1 MLRKSFVV
9 LSIVLIF
16 AFVLAACG
24 TQATT
29 EPEVETPTEEPAVK
43 PSVAVQVLTTE
54 IEYFE
59 QLRQAYIKAAEAM
72 GVDIETNDA
81 QGDAQKQVNFIEN
94 AVTKKPSAIVLSL
107 VDAATSKPA
116 IEDAIKQGVPVIVQ
130 GQEEQD
136 FPYATGNIGYSEET
150 MGAFAGELVA
160 ACLKEKFPDVQEFN
174 GVSCQW
180 PDWPS
185 TVRRDAAAIKAVEEG
200 VAPAKVNWVLS
211 QKCGTRD
218 LGLQTVEAALQKV
231 DDLHF
236 VVGVNDGSSIG
247 AVAAFESAGIDPTTR
262 CIAGPNNDSEVRPY
276 VADGRV
282 YGTVDLNHQG
292 LADGAMELVK
302 KLANGET
309 IPKMTYIDMIKV
321 TQDNIGQWLA
331 GQPETA
337 ETTEPMA
344 GEKFVVGVSNS
355 FVGSEWRAQMIKN
368 MEEAAAELGV
378 ELVIESADTDVQGQ
392 IQQINNLVNRGVDA
406 IIINPGDQKG
416 LNAALEDAVA
426 QGIVVIAVDQ
436 QIPAEGVVNVTIDQ
450 KEWAKISAKWLFEKL
465 GGEGKCTLIE
475 GFVGHPAN
483 EDRMDGVDEVLE
495 EFPGIEVVG
504 RDTGMWDPA
513 TAQKVAAN
521 FLASLPEIDCMW
533 TQDGMAEGQL
543 LALKAANPDPWPL
556 VAGEA
561 RASFLRTW
569 AQTLEENP
577 DFETIGVVNP
587 PGVGADGLRIAY
599 EILNGGQVDSSKLT
613 GPWGNSLYMPIPG
626 VVTNENLQEWLAQI
640 EGLPDSYTLDGL
652 ITQEDAKGYMQP

>member
-29 EPEVETPTEEPAVK
+29 EPEVETPTEEPTVK

-160 ACLKEKFPDVQEFN
+160 ACLKEKFPDVQEYN

-292 LADGAMELVK
+292 LADGAMELVIQ
-302 KLANGET
+302 LANGET

-450 KEWAKISAKWLFEKL
+450 KEWAKISAEWLFEKL